1 MRGHSSQQICP
12 DSVSVQP
19 PTEPTLATMTAL
31 TVTMTTTA
39 TNLLVLVIQASR
51 ISSGLQSP
59 HAVKVRLA
67 EDNMNSLALAKRWSK
82 IAACLPGRTDNEI
95 KNVWNTHL
103 KKKVAQREQQKAG
116 TAKKD
121 GSPSGDTPITASSSA
136 SSSTTTANSSGGDAG
151 EQCGTSKEPDAV
163 AIIPPV
169 EPEIDISDMLVDAFP
184 EPMPPS
190 SPCSSSSL
198 TTCVGGGVE
207 DHLIELPV
215 IDIEPDIWSIID
227 GVPDGPSGA
236 SHGDATVPC
245 TTGGAAASTSEAGE
259 ASSDWWLENLE
270 KELGLWGPPDD
281 SQAQSDLLGQMGFT
295 VALDDAE
302 GDPVSTYFQGGP
314 ATADELPEIGSPAVL
329 L

>member
-19 PTEPTLATMTAL
+19 PTEPTLATMTL
-31 TVTMTTTA
+31 TVTVTTAA

-59 HAVKVRLA
+59 HAVKVRLTKY
-67 EDNMNSLALAKRWSK
+67 NLNSLALAKRWSK

-103 KKKVAQREQQKAG
+103 KKKKVAQREQQKAG
-116 TAKKD
+116 AAKKD
-121 GSPSGDTPITASSSA
+121 GSPSGDTPITSSSA
-136 SSSTTTANSSGGDAG
+136 SSSTTSVNSSGDAG

-163 AIIPPV
+163 DIIPPL

-184 EPMPPS
+184 AAQEPMPPS

-198 TTCVGGGVE
+198 TTCVGGGAG
-207 DHLIELPV
+207 DLIELPV
-215 IDIEPDIWSIID
+215 IDIEPEIWSIID
-227 GVPDGPSGA
+227 GVPDGPGA

-245 TTGGAAASTSEAGE
+245 TTGTAANTSEAGE

-270 KELGLWGPPDD
+270 KELGLWGPPED

-295 VALDDAE
+295 E
-302 GDPVSTYFQGGP
+302 GDPVSTYFQG
-314 ATADELPEIGSPAVL
+314 ASTTAELPEIGSPAVL